1 MPSLLHGE
9 TRVADGD
16 RPPLISRSRPRFG
29 VSIHV
34 RGVPLLFPM
43 FLDVSVLEDFLGVEA
58 RCPCLVLVGGAW
70 VRPRGRLGRE
80 GREARARGGGAQGG
94 GPGPRSSA
102 HERDAPFGGG
112 GGAVFFKFGA
122 VLAGCA
128 FSFCCGEWVTGCLGF
143 ERCLVGLVVGVQ
155 SLIHKLNTFR
165 GSVWTGQGGGGVF
178 GKVSLSN
185 LRVNALCMNT

>member
-1 MPSLLHGE
+1 MVPTPSNFEELPKVWGIHPCSWSAIAFPNVFGHFCFGGFFGGGSQMPLSSSCGG
-9 TRVADGD
+9 RVGQAA
-16 RPPLISRSRPRFG
+16 RPPWPRRTRSSRPGRRRSGRRAGASIERSR
-29 VSIHV
+29 
-34 RGVPLLFPM
+34 
-43 FLDVSVLEDFLGVEA
+43 
-58 RCPCLVLVGGAW
+58 
-70 VRPRGRLGRE
+70 
-80 GREARARGGGAQGG
+80 Q
-94 GPGPRSSA
+94 
-102 HERDAPFGGG
+102 RDAPFGGG
-112 GGAVFFKFGA
+112 GGAVFFEFGA